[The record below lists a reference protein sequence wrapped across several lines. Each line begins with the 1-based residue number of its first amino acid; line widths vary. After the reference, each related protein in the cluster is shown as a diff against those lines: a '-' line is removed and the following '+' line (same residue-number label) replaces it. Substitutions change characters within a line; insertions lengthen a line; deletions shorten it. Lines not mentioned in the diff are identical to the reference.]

1 MANDYMFYKGMRG
14 EVFVDKMELCG
25 ILDEAADILR
35 ANAVGEETVQ
45 RKMLEQRK
53 TVENFVANI
62 LVVGGFSAGKSAM
75 LNAFLGEEEI
85 LPENI
90 NPETAVATEIVYG
103 VEEKVVRVAQD
114 GKQISCDFADLAG
127 TNPEGFSKYV
137 YVLNRSQLKDL
148 HDLVL
153 VDMPGFDSGIE
164 AHNRALMQYIAEA
177 AAYVFVI
184 DLTKGTVGQSALDFL
199 SEIREYS
206 NSIAFVLTK
215 ADKMT
220 PANIEAVQMGIGDT
234 LCGVLGR
241 KPELLVLSNREADA
255 QAKIAAL
262 LRRFSPDELLMQKH
276 GGKIALLLHQALG
289 AMEVQLSAA
298 DFDSKDMDMAIVR
311 QERKKEAVLQKMQS
325 ERKKLQ
331 EDLEINVPTKILR
344 DVEEALRSN
353 ITLLTNSAKQGNE
366 SFVAAVNNILR
377 PVFMQSTQQHI
388 EATFDDY
395 LGIINQF
402 QEKQG
407 VDIAG
412 VSDKLFSAV
421 NSVKVIAEKGQIFA
435 KAQNFTKMYRVF
447 SIGAALATNV
457 IAPWLEFIIIF
468 APDILSVVN
477 RFMERSKE
485 EKLQNHIEREA
496 IPRIC
501 ESLRPEIRQA
511 LLRVEEEKS
520 AEIESAFEAT
530 VDSEIQALTNLKEE
544 KEQRGIDVEQKK
556 ESLERGIERL
566 KTMLQMIEQN
576 NVLQEA

>member
-1 MANDYMFYKGMRG
+1 MNKREMGS
-14 EVFVDKMELCG
+14 
-25 ILDEAADILR
+25 ILEEAANILR
-35 ANAVGEETVQ
+35 TNGVGEDLVQ
-45 RKMLEQRK
+45 GQVLRERDA
-53 TVENFVANI
+53 VEKFVANI

-103 VEEKVVRVAQD
+103 VDEKVIRVAQD
-114 GKQISCDFADLAG
+114 GKRVSCSLADL
-127 TNPEGFSKYV
+127 TDLTPEGFSKYV
-137 YVLNRSQLKDL
+137 YVLNRSQLKNL
-148 HDLVL
+148 HDLIL

-164 AHNRALMQYIAEA
+164 AHNRALMQYISEA
-177 AAYVFVI
+177 AAYIFVI
-184 DLTKGTVGQSALDFL
+184 DLTKGTVGQSSLDFL

-220 PANIEAVQMGIGDT
+220 PANIEAVQKGIGDT
-234 LCGVLGR
+234 LFGVLGR
-241 KPELLVLSNREADA
+241 KPPILILSSREAEAQTKIAELLEN
-255 QAKIAAL
+255 
-262 LRRFSPDELLMQKH
+262 FSSDELLMQKH
-276 GGKIALLLHQALG
+276 GGKTVLLLRQALG
-289 AMEVQLSAA
+289 AMEVQLAAA
-298 DFDSKDMDMAIVR
+298 DFDAKDMDMAIMR

-331 EDLEINVPTKILR
+331 EDLEMNVPTKILC

-353 ITLLTNSAKQGNE
+353 LALLTNSAKQGNE

-377 PVFMQSTQQHI
+377 PVFVQSTQQHI

-395 LGIINQF
+395 LGVIDQF

-407 VDIAG
+407 LDIAS

-421 NSVKVIAEKGQIFA
+421 DSVKVIAEKGQIFA

-468 APDILSVVN
+468 APDILNIVN

-511 LLRVEEEKS
+511 LLQMEAEKS
-520 AEIESAFEAT
+520 AEIESAFEAA
-530 VDSEIQALTNLKEE
+530 VDSEIQALASLKEE
-544 KEQRGIDVEQKK
+544 KEQRGIDVERKK
-556 ESLERGIERL
+556 EALTRGVERL
-566 KTMLQMIEQN
+566 KAMLRTVEESSA
-576 NVLQEA
+576 LQEA

>member
-1 MANDYMFYKGMRG
+1 MGS
-14 EVFVDKMELCG
+14 
-25 ILDEAADILR
+25 ILEEAANILR
-35 ANAVGEETVQ
+35 TNGVGEDLVQ
-45 RKMLEQRK
+45 GQVLRERDA
-53 TVENFVANI
+53 VEKFVANI

-103 VEEKVVRVAQD
+103 VDEKVIRVAQD
-114 GKQISCDFADLAG
+114 GKRVSCSLADL
-127 TNPEGFSKYV
+127 TDLTPEGFSKYV
-137 YVLNRSQLKDL
+137 YVLNRSQLKNL
-148 HDLVL
+148 HDLIL

-164 AHNRALMQYIAEA
+164 AHNRALMQYISEA
-177 AAYVFVI
+177 AAYIFVI
-184 DLTKGTVGQSALDFL
+184 DLTKGTVGQSSLDFL

-220 PANIEAVQMGIGDT
+220 PANIEAVQKGIGDT
-234 LCGVLGR
+234 LFGVLGR
-241 KPELLVLSNREADA
+241 KPPILILSSREAEAQTKIAELLEN
-255 QAKIAAL
+255 
-262 LRRFSPDELLMQKH
+262 FSSDELLMQKH
-276 GGKIALLLHQALG
+276 GGKTVLLLRQALG
-289 AMEVQLSAA
+289 AMEVQLAAA
-298 DFDSKDMDMAIVR
+298 DFDAKDMDMAIMR

-331 EDLEINVPTKILR
+331 EDLEMNVPTKILC

-353 ITLLTNSAKQGNE
+353 LALLTNSAKQGNE

-377 PVFMQSTQQHI
+377 PVFVQSTQQHI

-395 LGIINQF
+395 LGVIDQF

-407 VDIAG
+407 LDIAS

-421 NSVKVIAEKGQIFA
+421 DSVKVIAEKGQIFA

-468 APDILSVVN
+468 APDILNIVN

-511 LLRVEEEKS
+511 LLQMEAEKS
-520 AEIESAFEAT
+520 AEIESAFEAA
-530 VDSEIQALTNLKEE
+530 VDSEIQALASLKEE
-544 KEQRGIDVEQKK
+544 KEQRGIDVERKK
-556 ESLERGIERL
+556 EALTRGVERL
-566 KTMLQMIEQN
+566 KAMLRTVEESSA
-576 NVLQEA
+576 LQEA